1 MELRHLRYFR
11 AVATLLNYS
20 RAAEQLHIGQPTLS
34 RQVQALEAEI
44 GVQLLERNRAH
55 VKLTDAGRLF
65 LAQVEKLLAQVD
77 IAVETA
83 RDTRT
88 GMDGKLI
95 ICTEWRVPIGT
106 LPQAIAEFRS
116 QFPRVEIE
124 LCEVPMTEH
133 ITRVR
138 SGKAHIGFVPKET
151 VTGQPPLTY
160 MQLLTS
166 DTIVAVSAGHP
177 LASRRHVR
185 LAELKDD
192 SWIVADSDKSNKGY
206 HLYVGQECRRAGF
219 VPNYGKTARTLE
231 GMVGLVASGIG
242 VALLPEIVLRR
253 ALPSS
258 VRIIASDSEPT
269 EIGAIWDPANESTL
283 LRNFVGILRR
293 LAEKKPQ

>member
-20 RAAEQLHIGQPTLS
+20 RAAEQLQVGQPTLS
-34 RQVQALEAEI
+34 RQVKDLEDEI

-65 LAQVEKLLAQVD
+65 LAQVDKLLAQVE

-83 RDTRT
+83 RDTRS
-88 GMDGKLI
+88 GADGKLI
-95 ICTEWRVPIGT
+95 ICTEWRVPIAP
-106 LPQAIAEFRS
+106 LPQAIAEFRH

-124 LCEVPMTEH
+124 LCEAPMIEH
-133 ITRVR
+133 LTKVR
-138 SGKAHIGFVPKET
+138 SGKAHIGFAPKET

-166 DTIVAVSAGHP
+166 DTIVAVGASHP
-177 LASRRHVR
+177 LANRKRVR
-185 LAELKDD
+185 LAEFKHD

-231 GMVGLVASGIG
+231 GMIGLVASGIG
-242 VALLPEIVLRR
+242 VALLPAIVMRR
-253 ALPSS
+253 TLPTS
-258 VRIIASDSEPT
+258 VRMISSDCDPT
-269 EIGAIWDPANESTL
+269 EIGAIWDPANESAL
-283 LRNFVGILRR
+283 LRNFVAILSR
-293 LAEKKPQ
+293 LAEGKA